1 VDGKNPAAVTQCLLE
16 LARVGAARGIAP
28 PEIVHVEDDV
38 DRAMSADAKA
48 AEPPPPDGLSNGA
61 APYVAVAGDSVD
73 QRLEALL
80 AQHPHLTGR
89 FERIAFGVY
98 WMRRKSGVA
107 KRIHMRI
114 LFDQVFVRVGGGW
127 EDLVVFAA
135 RHP

>member
-1 VDGKNPAAVTQCLLE
+1 MDGKNPAAVTRCLLE

-28 PEIVHVEDDV
+28 PEVVRVEDDV
-38 DRAMSADAKA
+38 DRAMSADTAA
-48 AEPPPPDGLSNGA
+48 AEPPPPAGPGDTVV
-61 APYVAVAGDSVD
+61 PYVAVAGDSVD